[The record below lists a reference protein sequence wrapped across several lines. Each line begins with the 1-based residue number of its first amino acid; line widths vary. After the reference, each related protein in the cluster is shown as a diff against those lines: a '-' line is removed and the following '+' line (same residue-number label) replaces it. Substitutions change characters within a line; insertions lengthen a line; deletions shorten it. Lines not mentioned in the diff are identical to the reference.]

1 MACIIQVD
9 PLLIEVSASVFVAIA
24 VKVLTIRKKIKVPVF
39 ISLTDQAH

>member
-1 MACIIQVD
+1 MACVIQVD

-24 VKVLTIRKKIKVPVF
+24 VKVLTIRKVPVF